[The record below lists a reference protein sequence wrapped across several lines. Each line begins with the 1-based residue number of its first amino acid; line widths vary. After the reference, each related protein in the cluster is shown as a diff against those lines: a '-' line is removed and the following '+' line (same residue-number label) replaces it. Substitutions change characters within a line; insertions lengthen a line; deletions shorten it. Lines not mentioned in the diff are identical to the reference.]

1 MKRLKLKTSSLM
13 EFAVSI
19 NYCSH
24 SHSYRLAHGISVRM
38 EKFGLLFYNSRGPK
52 LTFVRSG
59 PWIHPDFFSGEM
71 DLEKWIRTQF
81 PALFEEERLRM
92 GERLLQTL
100 SKLVEKELIVEAAMD
115 S

>member
-24 SHSYRLAHGISVRM
+24 SYSYRLAHGISVRM